1 MEKKRVS
8 SYRVSPPGTGVKL
21 KKWVKKSDRSNW
33 ASDVISTCLKYCNS
47 PNKSNTKAIPVP
59 MIPPAIG
66 RVTILSFKWRGLS
79 RITRSSG
86 GKEANAKAAKVSIM
100 RFTQSIWV
108 TVNGDSVPKKAPI
121 RTIKHAATL
130 IVIWKRMNF
139 CMLRYSERPQSTALV
154 ILPNELS
161 IIVMSLASLATDVPS
176 PIESPTCAALS
187 AGASFVPSPVTAT
200 TSSCDCNKRTSR
212 SLSIGR
218 ARAITFKSGIRSNKV
233 LSSRAANSE
242 PVIILR
248 SPSSGV
254 HNEIWRAISRAVA
267 GVSPVTIF
275 TFIPAFKQSE
285 TAAGT
290 SLRTGSAM
298 AVIPKKVNL
307 IWGAKCPAIKH
318 TSSGSTKA

>member
-1 MEKKRVS
+1 
-8 SYRVSPPGTGVKL
+8 
-21 KKWVKKSDRSNW
+21 
-33 ASDVISTCLKYCNS
+33 
-47 PNKSNTKAIPVP
+47 
-59 MIPPAIG
+59 
-66 RVTILSFKWRGLS
+66 
-79 RITRSSG
+79 
-86 GKEANAKAAKVSIM
+86 
-100 RFTQSIWV
+100 
-108 TVNGDSVPKKAPI
+108 
-121 RTIKHAATL
+121 
-130 IVIWKRMNF
+130 
-139 CMLRYSERPQSTALV
+139 MLRYSERPQSTALV

-233 LSSRAANSE
+233 LSSRAANSG
-242 PVIILR
+242 PIIILR

-307 IWGAKCPAIKH
+307 IWGAKCPAMKH